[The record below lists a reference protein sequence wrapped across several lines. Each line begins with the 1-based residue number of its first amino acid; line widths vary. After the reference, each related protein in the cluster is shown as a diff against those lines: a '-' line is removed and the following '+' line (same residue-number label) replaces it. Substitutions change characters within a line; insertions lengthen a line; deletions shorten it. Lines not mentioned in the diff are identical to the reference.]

1 LFDRIEGEPMSS
13 STDVLVGVRR
23 GAVGVRR
30 QLFID
35 ALLPW
40 VAMAAVVVLTIV
52 PLIAVLLA
60 TVRPQNVLPL
70 DLRPEFT
77 LEYYPIVFANF
88 STYVLLWNTIK
99 YTLASISLA
108 LPLALFFAWLVNR
121 TDLPG
126 RGWLYSLMFVPMV
139 VPGFLVA
146 IAWVQLAG
154 PNAGALNVYIR
165 DIFGLEGPGPLN
177 IFSVSGMV
185 FVTVISAVPSIW
197 LLLLGLFR
205 NMDPALEDAA
215 ATAGANRFGVMRR
228 ITLPLL
234 RPGLVT
240 VLILYLVFMIEFFE
254 IPLIL
259 GLTAGY
265 KVLSVQ
271 IYLDTTHADFGGLPL
286 YGLAATYAVI
296 ALTLGIVLIAL
307 YLYTVRRQEK
317 FAVVTGKGY
326 RPTIIK
332 LGRWKYPCLA
342 LFGLYLFLDVV
353 LPFFIIAWTSFQ
365 PFYKAPSIAGLKTF
379 TLENYQLLLGGRGV
393 TEMLVNSAIVP
404 TVSAFATM
412 FLATLIAWLTVRR
425 PSPLTKTI
433 NALTFLPLAIPAPV
447 IGLAL
452 IVVYLRA
459 PIPIYGTI
467 WILIIGFTTRYLAYS
482 TRLMHAAQLQIDK
495 SLDEAAYVSGAGE
508 LSSFLRINL
517 RLLMP
522 AFIDGWIWV
531 FAHAI
536 RDFTLPLYLASG
548 TSAVIANKVFRHYT
562 TGDYQ
567 IASTFMVLLFVIV
580 VIIAMITRR
589 LSTGGWGR

>member
-1 LFDRIEGEPMSS
+1 MSS
-13 STDVLVGVRR
+13 STTAVLGGVRR
-23 GAVGVRR
+23 AAIDVRR
-30 QLFID
+30 QVLAD
-35 ALLPW
+35 AVLPW
-40 VAMAAVVVLTIV
+40 AAMIAVVLLTVV
-52 PLIAVLLA
+52 PLLAVLL
-60 TVRPQNVLPL
+60 TSIRPQNVLPL
-70 DLRPEFT
+70 DMRPEFT
-77 LEYYPIVFANF
+77 LEYYPQVFANPA
-88 STYVLLWNTIK
+88 TYHLLWNTFK
-99 YTLASISLA
+99 YALASIALA
-108 LPLALFFAWLVNR
+108 LPLALFFAWLINR

-165 DIFGLEGPGPLN
+165 DIFGLEGRGPLN
-177 IFSVSGMV
+177 IFSISGMV
-185 FVTVISAVPSIW
+185 FVTVISSVPSIW

-205 NMDPALEDAA
+205 NMDPSLEDAA
-215 ATAGANRFGVMRR
+215 ATAGANRFSIMRR

-234 RPGLVT
+234 RPGIVT

-265 KVLSVQ
+265 RVLSVQ
-271 IYLDTTHADFGGLPL
+271 IYLNTTQTDMEGLPI

-296 ALTLGIVLIAL
+296 ALTLGVVLIAL
-307 YLYTVRRQEK
+307 YLYVVRRQEK

-326 RPTIIK
+326 RPAIVK
-332 LGRWKYPCLA
+332 LGKWKYPCLA

-365 PFYKAPSIAGLKTF
+365 PFYRAPSLEGFKTF

-393 TEMLVNSAIVP
+393 TAMLINSAIVP
-404 TVSAFATM
+404 TASACATM
-412 FLATLIAWLTVRR
+412 LLATLIAWLAVRR
-425 PSPLTKTI
+425 PSPLTRTI

-452 IVVYLRA
+452 IVVYLRV
-459 PIPIYGTI
+459 PLPIYGTL
-467 WILIIGFTTRYLAYS
+467 WILIIAFTTRYLAYS

-495 SLDEAAYVSGAGE
+495 SLDEAAYVSGAGHF
-508 LSSFLRINL
+508 SSFFRINV

>member
-1 LFDRIEGEPMSS
+1 MSS
-13 STDVLVGVRR
+13 TTAVLIGAKRR
-23 GAVGVRR
+23 AIGVRR
-30 QLFID
+30 QLLAD
-35 ALLPW
+35 AALPW
-40 VAMAAVVVLTIV
+40 AAMLTVLVLVLV
-52 PLIAVLLA
+52 PLVAVLI
-60 TVRPQNVLPL
+60 TSFRPQNVLPL

-77 LEYYPIVFANF
+77 LEYYPRVFANPN
-88 STYVLLWNTIK
+88 TYLLLWNTFK
-99 YTLASISLA
+99 YSLSSIALA
-108 LPLALFFAWLVNR
+108 LPIALFFAWLINR

-154 PNAGALNVYIR
+154 PNAGALNVYLR
-165 DIFGLEGPGPLN
+165 DLFGLEGRGPLN
-177 IFSVSGMV
+177 IFSIWGMV
-185 FVTVISAVPSIW
+185 FVTVISSVPSIW

-215 ATAGANRFGVMRR
+215 ATAGANPINTLRR

-234 RPGLVT
+234 RPGILT
-240 VLILYLVFMIEFFE
+240 VFILYMVFMVEFFE

-265 KVLSVQ
+265 RVLSVQ
-271 IYLDTTHADFGGLPL
+271 IYLDTTRADLEGLPV

-296 ALTLGIVLIAL
+296 ALTVGVVLIAL
-307 YLYTVRRQEK
+307 YLYAVRRQER

-326 RPTIIK
+326 RPAIVK
-332 LGRWKYPCLA
+332 LGKWKYPCLA
-342 LFGLYLFLDVV
+342 LFALYLFLDVV
-353 LPFFIIAWTSFQ
+353 LPFFIIGWTSFQ
-365 PFYKAPSIAGLKTF
+365 PFYRAPSLEGLKTL
-379 TLENYQLLLGGRGV
+379 TLENYQLLLSGRGI
-393 TEMLVNSAIVP
+393 TDMLANTAIVSIG
-404 TVSAFATM
+404 SAFATM
-412 FLATLIAWLTVRR
+412 FLATLISWQSVRR
-425 PSPLTKTI
+425 PSPLTRAI

-452 IVVYLRA
+452 IVVYIRA
-459 PIPIYGTI
+459 PIPIYGTV
-467 WILIIGFTTRYLAYS
+467 WILIMAFTTRYLAYS

-495 SLDEAAYVSGAGE
+495 SLDEAAYVSGAGN

-580 VIIAMITRR
+580 VIIAIVTRR

>member
-1 LFDRIEGEPMSS
+1 MSP
-13 STDVLVGVRR
+13 TTTAVLGGVRR
-23 GAVGVRR
+23 AAIDVRR
-30 QLFID
+30 QLFAD
-35 ALLPW
+35 AVLPW
-40 VAMAAVVVLTIV
+40 VAMLTVILLTVV
-52 PLIAVLLA
+52 PLVTVLV
-60 TVRPQNVLPL
+60 TSVRPQNVLPL
-70 DLRPEFT
+70 DLRPDFT
-77 LEYYPIVFANF
+77 LEYYPRVFANP
-88 STYVLLWNTIK
+88 STYLLLWNTFK
-99 YTLASISLA
+99 YAVASIALA
-108 LPLALFFAWLVNR
+108 LPLALFFAWLINR

-165 DIFGLEGPGPLN
+165 DMFGLEGRGPLN

-185 FVTVISAVPSIW
+185 FVTVISSVPSIW

-215 ATAGANRFGVMRR
+215 ATAGANRFNIMRR
-228 ITLPLL
+228 VTLPLL
-234 RPGLVT
+234 RPGIVT

-265 KVLSVQ
+265 RVLSVQ
-271 IYLDTTHADFGGLPL
+271 IYLNTTQTDMEGLPI

-296 ALTLGIVLIAL
+296 ALTLGVVLIAL
-307 YLYTVRRQEK
+307 YLYAVRRQEK

-326 RPTIIK
+326 RPAIVK
-332 LGRWKYPCLA
+332 LGNWKYPCLA

-365 PFYKAPSIAGLKTF
+365 PFYRAPSLEGFKTF
-379 TLENYQLLLGGRGV
+379 TLENYQLLFGGRGV
-393 TEMLVNSAIVP
+393 TDMLINSAIVP
-404 TVSAFATM
+404 TASAFATM
-412 FLATLIAWLTVRR
+412 LLATLIAWLAVRR
-425 PSPLTKTI
+425 PSPLTRII
-433 NALTFLPLAIPAPV
+433 NTLTFLPLAIPAPV

-452 IVVYLRA
+452 IVVYIRA
-459 PIPIYGTI
+459 PFPIYGTL

-495 SLDEAAYVSGAGE
+495 SLDEAAYVSGAGHFA
-508 LSSFLRINL
+508 SFFRINL

>member
-1 LFDRIEGEPMSS
+1 ML
-13 STDVLVGVRR
+13 TVLV
-23 GAVGVRR
+23 
-30 QLFID
+30 L
-35 ALLPW
+35 
-40 VAMAAVVVLTIV
+40 VLV
-52 PLIAVLLA
+52 PLVAVLI
-60 TVRPQNVLPL
+60 TSFRPQNVLPL

-77 LEYYPIVFANF
+77 LEYYPRVFANP
-88 STYVLLWNTIK
+88 STYFLLWNTFK
-99 YTLASISLA
+99 YSLSSIAMA
-108 LPLALFFAWLVNR
+108 LPIALFFAWLINR

-154 PNAGALNVYIR
+154 PNAGALNVYLR
-165 DIFGLEGPGPLN
+165 DLFGLEGRGPLN
-177 IFSVSGMV
+177 IFSIWGMV
-185 FVTVISAVPSIW
+185 FVTVISSVPSIW

-215 ATAGANRFGVMRR
+215 ATAGANPVNTLRR

-234 RPGLVT
+234 RPGIIT
-240 VLILYLVFMIEFFE
+240 VFILYMVFMVEFFE

-265 KVLSVQ
+265 RVLSVQ
-271 IYLDTTHADFGGLPL
+271 IYLDTTRADLEGLPV

-296 ALTLGIVLIAL
+296 ALTVGVVLIAF
-307 YLYTVRRQEK
+307 YLYAVRRQER

-326 RPTIIK
+326 RPAIVK
-332 LGRWKYPCLA
+332 LGKWKYPCLA

-353 LPFFIIAWTSFQ
+353 LPFFIIGWTSFQ
-365 PFYKAPSIAGLKTF
+365 PFYRAPSLQGLKTF
-379 TLENYQLLLGGRGV
+379 TLENYQLLLSGRGV
-393 TEMLVNSAIVP
+393 TDMLVNTAIV
-404 TVSAFATM
+404 SISAAFATM
-412 FLATLIAWLTVRR
+412 FLATLIAWLSVRR
-425 PSPLTKTI
+425 PSPLTRVI

-452 IVVYLRA
+452 IVVYIRA
-459 PIPIYGTI
+459 PIPIYGTV
-467 WILIIGFTTRYLAYS
+467 WILIMGFTTRYLAYS

-495 SLDEAAYVSGAGE
+495 SLDEAAYVSGAGN

-580 VIIAMITRR
+580 VIIAIFTRR
-589 LSTGGWGR
+589 ISTGGWGR

>member
-1 LFDRIEGEPMSS
+1 MSS
-13 STDVLVGVRR
+13 TTAALVGTRR
-23 GAVGVRR
+23 GAIGVRK
-30 QLFID
+30 QWLAD
-35 ALLPW
+35 AVLPW
-40 VAMAAVVVLTIV
+40 TAMGAVIVLAVVPVV
-52 PLIAVLLA
+52 AVLI
-60 TVRPQNVLPL
+60 TSFRPQNVLPL
-70 DLRPEFT
+70 DPRLAFT
-77 LEYYPIVFANF
+77 LEYYPRVFANP
-88 STYVLLWNTIK
+88 STYLLLWSTFK
-99 YTLASISLA
+99 YALGSIAFS
-108 LPLALFFAWLVNR
+108 LPLALFFAWLINR

-154 PNAGALNVYIR
+154 PNAGALNVYLR
-165 DIFGLEGPGPLN
+165 DVFGLEGRGPLN
-177 IFSVSGMV
+177 IFSIWGMV
-185 FVTVISAVPSIW
+185 FVTVISSVPSIW

-205 NMDPALEDAA
+205 NMDPSLEDAA
-215 ATAGANRFGVMRR
+215 ATAGANRFSIMRR

-234 RPGLVT
+234 RPGIAT
-240 VLILYLVFMIEFFE
+240 VVILYMVFMVEFFE

-265 KVLSVQ
+265 RVLSVQ
-271 IYLDTTHADFGGLPL
+271 IYLDTTHADLQGLPL
-286 YGLAATYAVI
+286 YGLAATYAMI
-296 ALTLGIVLIAL
+296 ALTVGVVLIAL

-326 RPTIIK
+326 RPAIVK
-332 LGRWKYPCLA
+332 LGKWKYPCLA
-342 LFGLYLFLDVV
+342 IFGLYLFLDIV
-353 LPFFIIAWTSFQ
+353 LPFFIIGWTSFQ
-365 PFYKAPSIAGLKTF
+365 PFYRAPSLAGLKTF
-379 TLENYQLLLGGRGV
+379 TLENYRLLLSGRGV
-393 TEMLVNSAIVP
+393 TDMLVNTAIVSI
-404 TVSAFATM
+404 TSAFATM
-412 FLATLIAWLTVRR
+412 ILATLISWLAVRR
-425 PSPLTKTI
+425 ASPLTKAI

-447 IGLAL
+447 IGLSL
-452 IVVYLRA
+452 IVLYIRA
-459 PIPIYGTI
+459 PIPIYGTV
-467 WILIIGFTTRYLAYS
+467 WILIIAFTTRYLAYS

-495 SLDEAAYVSGAGE
+495 SLDEAAYVSGAGH

-517 RLLMP
+517 RLLKP

-548 TSAVIANKVFRHYT
+548 ASAVIANKVFRHYT

-589 LSTGGWGR
+589 MSTGGWGR

>member
-1 LFDRIEGEPMSS
+1 MSS
-13 STDVLVGVRR
+13 TTTAVLGGVRR
-23 GAVGVRR
+23 AAIDVRR
-30 QLFID
+30 QIFAD
-35 ALLPW
+35 AVLPW
-40 VAMAAVVVLTIV
+40 VA
-52 PLIAVLLA
+52 LIAVALLTVVPLVA
-60 TVRPQNVLPL
+60 VLLTSVRPQNVLPL

-77 LEYYPIVFANF
+77 LEYYPRVFANPA
-88 STYVLLWNTIK
+88 TYLLLWNTFK
-99 YTLASISLA
+99 YAITSIAIA
-108 LPLALFFAWLVNR
+108 LPLALFFAWLINR

-154 PNAGALNVYIR
+154 PNAGALNVYLR
-165 DIFGLEGPGPLN
+165 DIFGLEGRGPLN
-177 IFSVSGMV
+177 IFSISGMV
-185 FVTVISAVPSIW
+185 FVTVISSVPSIW

-215 ATAGANRFGVMRR
+215 ATAGANRFSIMRR

-234 RPGLVT
+234 RPGIVT

-265 KVLSVQ
+265 RVLSVQ
-271 IYLDTTHADFGGLPL
+271 IYLNTTQTDMEGLPI

-296 ALTLGIVLIAL
+296 ALTLGVVLIAL
-307 YLYTVRRQEK
+307 YLYVVRRQEK
-317 FAVVTGKGY
+317 YAVVTGKGY
-326 RPTIIK
+326 RPAIVK
-332 LGRWKYPCLA
+332 LGKWKYPCLA

-365 PFYKAPSIAGLKTF
+365 PFYRAPSFEGFKTF

-393 TEMLVNSAIVP
+393 TEMLINSAIVP
-404 TVSAFATM
+404 TASACATM
-412 FLATLIAWLTVRR
+412 LLATLIAWLAVRR
-425 PSPLTKTI
+425 PSPLTRTI

-452 IVVYLRA
+452 IVVYLRV
-459 PIPIYGTI
+459 PLPIYGTL
-467 WILIIGFTTRYLAYS
+467 WILIIAFTTRYLAYS

-495 SLDEAAYVSGAGE
+495 SLDEAAYVSGAGHF
-508 LSSFLRINL
+508 SSFFRINV

>member
-1 LFDRIEGEPMSS
+1 VASFIEGEPMSS

-30 QLFID
+30 QLYID

-60 TVRPQNVLPL
+60 TIRPQNVLPL

-77 LEYYPIVFANF
+77 LEYYPRVFANF

-165 DIFGLEGPGPLN
+165 DIFGLEGRGPLN
-177 IFSVSGMV
+177 IFSISGMV

-240 VLILYLVFMIEFFE
+240 VLILHLVFMIEFFE

-307 YLYTVRRQEK
+307 
-317 FAVVTGKGY
+317 
-326 RPTIIK
+326 
-332 LGRWKYPCLA
+332 
-342 LFGLYLFLDVV
+342 
-353 LPFFIIAWTSFQ
+353 
-365 PFYKAPSIAGLKTF
+365 
-379 TLENYQLLLGGRGV
+379 
-393 TEMLVNSAIVP
+393 
-404 TVSAFATM
+404 
-412 FLATLIAWLTVRR
+412 
-425 PSPLTKTI
+425 
-433 NALTFLPLAIPAPV
+433 
-447 IGLAL
+447 
-452 IVVYLRA
+452 
-459 PIPIYGTI
+459 
-467 WILIIGFTTRYLAYS
+467 
-482 TRLMHAAQLQIDK
+482 
-495 SLDEAAYVSGAGE
+495 
-508 LSSFLRINL
+508 
-517 RLLMP
+517 
-522 AFIDGWIWV
+522 
-531 FAHAI
+531 
-536 RDFTLPLYLASG
+536 
-548 TSAVIANKVFRHYT
+548 
-562 TGDYQ
+562 
-567 IASTFMVLLFVIV
+567 
-580 VIIAMITRR
+580 
-589 LSTGGWGR
+589 

>member
-1 LFDRIEGEPMSS
+1 MSS
-13 STDVLVGVRR
+13 TTAVLIGAKR
-23 GAVGVRR
+23 GAIGIRR
-30 QLFID
+30 QLLTD
-35 ALLPW
+35 AVLPW
-40 VAMAAVVVLTIV
+40 AAMLTVLVLVLV
-52 PLIAVLLA
+52 PLVAVLI
-60 TVRPQNVLPL
+60 TSFRPQNVLPL

-77 LEYYPIVFANF
+77 LEYYPRVFANP
-88 STYVLLWNTIK
+88 STYFLLWNTFK
-99 YTLASISLA
+99 YSLSSIALA
-108 LPLALFFAWLVNR
+108 LPIALFFAWLINR

-154 PNAGALNVYIR
+154 PNAGALNVYLR
-165 DIFGLEGPGPLN
+165 DLFGLEGRGPLN
-177 IFSVSGMV
+177 IFSIWGMV
-185 FVTVISAVPSIW
+185 FVTVISSVPSIW

-215 ATAGANRFGVMRR
+215 ATAGANPVNTLRR

-234 RPGLVT
+234 RPGIVT
-240 VLILYLVFMIEFFE
+240 VFILYMVFMVEFFE

-271 IYLDTTHADFGGLPL
+271 IYLDTTRADLEGLPV
-286 YGLAATYAVI
+286 YGLAATYAII
-296 ALTLGIVLIAL
+296 ALTVGVVLIAF
-307 YLYTVRRQEK
+307 YLYAVRRQER

-326 RPTIIK
+326 RPAIVK
-332 LGRWKYPCLA
+332 LGKWKYPCLA

-353 LPFFIIAWTSFQ
+353 LPFFIIGWTSFQ
-365 PFYKAPSIAGLKTF
+365 PFYRAPSLQGLKTF
-379 TLENYQLLLGGRGV
+379 TLENYQLLLSGRGI
-393 TEMLVNSAIVP
+393 TDMLVNTAIVSIS
-404 TVSAFATM
+404 SAFATM
-412 FLATLIAWLTVRR
+412 FLATLIAWLSVRR
-425 PSPLTKTI
+425 PSPLTRVI

-452 IVVYLRA
+452 IVVYIRA
-459 PIPIYGTI
+459 PIPIYGTV
-467 WILIIGFTTRYLAYS
+467 WILIMGFTTRYLAYS

-495 SLDEAAYVSGAGE
+495 SLDEAAYVSGAGN

-580 VIIAMITRR
+580 VIIAIFTRR
-589 LSTGGWGR
+589 ISTGGWGR

>member
-1 LFDRIEGEPMSS
+1 MPT
-13 STDVLVGVRR
+13 TDLLVEVPRRAAGVRR
-23 GAVGVRR
+23 HA
-30 QLFID
+30 LTD

-40 VAMAAVVVLTIV
+40 VTMATVVVLTVV
-52 PLIAVLLA
+52 PLAAVVL
-60 TVRPQNVLPL
+60 TSFRPQNILPL

-77 LEYYPIVFANF
+77 LEYYPQVFGNP
-88 STYVLLWNTIK
+88 STYLLLWNTFK
-99 YTLASISLA
+99 YALASIALA
-108 LPLALFFAWLVNR
+108 LPLAFFFAWLVNR

-154 PNAGALNVYIR
+154 PNAGALNVYLR
-165 DIFGLEGPGPLN
+165 DLFGLTGRGPLN
-177 IFSVSGMV
+177 IFSISGMV
-185 FVTVISAVPSIW
+185 FVTVLSSVPSIW

-215 ATAGANRFGVMRR
+215 ATAGANRFGIMRR
-228 ITLPLL
+228 ITLPLM
-234 RPGLVT
+234 RPGIVT
-240 VLILYLVFMIEFFE
+240 VLILYLVFMVEFFE

-271 IYLDTTHADFGGLPL
+271 IYLDSTQVDLDGLPV
-286 YGLAATYAVI
+286 YGLAATYAMI
-296 ALTLGIVLIAL
+296 ALALGLVLIAL
-307 YLYTVRRQEK
+307 YLYAVRRQEK

-326 RPTIIK
+326 RPAIVR
-332 LGRWKYPCLA
+332 LGNWKYPCLA
-342 LFGLYLFLDVV
+342 IFGIYLFLDVV
-353 LPFFIIAWTSFQ
+353 LPFLIIGWTSFQ
-365 PFYKAPSIAGLKTF
+365 PFYRAPSLAGFKTF

-393 TEMLVNSAIVP
+393 GQMLWNSAIVP
-404 TVSAFATM
+404 TLSAFATM
-412 FLATLIAWLTVRR
+412 LLATLIAWMSVRR
-425 PSPLTKTI
+425 PSPVTKAV

-452 IVVYLRA
+452 IVLYIRA

-467 WILIIGFTTRYLAYS
+467 WILIIAFTTRYLAYA

-495 SLDEAAYVSGAGE
+495 SLDEAAYVSGAGH
-508 LSSFLRINL
+508 LASFFRINL

-548 TSAVIANKVFRHYT
+548 ASAVIANKVFRHYT

-567 IASTFMVLLFVIV
+567 IASTFMVLLFLIV
-580 VIIAMITRR
+580 VVIAVITRR
-589 LSTGGWGR
+589 VSTGGWGR

>member
-1 LFDRIEGEPMSS
+1 MSTT
-13 STDVLVGVRR
+13 TDVLVGVPRR
-23 GAVGVRR
+23 AVGVRR
-30 QLFID
+30 HSLTD

-40 VAMAAVVVLTIV
+40 VTMAVVLVLAVVPLLAVVVTSF
-52 PLIAVLLA
+52 
-60 TVRPQNVLPL
+60 RPHNVLPL

-77 LEYYPIVFANF
+77 LKYYPQVFGNPN
-88 STYVLLWNTIK
+88 TYILLWKTFQ
-99 YTLASISLA
+99 YALASIALA
-108 LPLALFFAWLVNR
+108 LPLALFFAWLINR

-165 DIFGLEGPGPLN
+165 DILGLQGRGPLN
-177 IFSVSGMV
+177 IFSIWGMV
-185 FVTVISAVPSIW
+185 FVTVISSVPSIW

-215 ATAGANRFGVMRR
+215 ATAGANRFAILRR
-228 ITLPLL
+228 ITLPLM
-234 RPGLVT
+234 RPGIAT
-240 VLILYLVFMIEFFE
+240 VMILYLVFMIEFFE

-271 IYLDTTHADFGGLPL
+271 IYLDTTQTDLTGLPI
-286 YGLAATYAVI
+286 YGLAATYAMI
-296 ALTLGIVLIAL
+296 ALTLGAVLIGL
-307 YLYTVRRQEK
+307 YLYAVRRQEK

-326 RPTIIK
+326 RPGIVK
-332 LGRWKYPCLA
+332 LGRWKYACLA
-342 LFGLYLFLDVV
+342 IFGVYLFLDVL
-353 LPFFIIAWTSFQ
+353 LPFLIIAWTSFQ
-365 PFYKAPSIAGLKTF
+365 PFYSAPSLAGLKTF
-379 TLENYQLLLGGRGV
+379 TLDNYRLLLWGRGV
-393 TEMLVNSAIVP
+393 SQMLWNSAIVP
-404 TVSAFATM
+404 TISAFATM
-412 FLATLIAWLTVRR
+412 LLATLIAWLSVRR
-425 PSPLTKTI
+425 PSPLTKTV

-452 IVVYLRA
+452 IVLYIRA

-467 WILIIGFTTRYLAYS
+467 WILIIAFTTRYLAYA

-495 SLDEAAYVSGAGE
+495 SLDEAAYVSGAGH
-508 LSSFLRINL
+508 LASFFRINL

-522 AFIDGWIWV
+522 AFIDGCIWV

-548 TSAVIANKVFRHYT
+548 ASAVIANRVFQHYT

-580 VIIAMITRR
+580 VMIAMITRR
-589 LSTGGWGR
+589 MSTGGWGR

>member
-1 LFDRIEGEPMSS
+1 MS
-13 STDVLVGVRR
+13 
-23 GAVGVRR
+23 
-30 QLFID
+30 
-35 ALLPW
+35 
-40 VAMAAVVVLTIV
+40 AVVVLALV
-52 PLIAVLLA
+52 PLAAVIL
-60 TVRPQNVLPL
+60 TSFRPQNILPL
-70 DLRPEFT
+70 DLRPDFT
-77 LEYYPIVFANF
+77 LEYYPQVFA
-88 STYVLLWNTIK
+88 SPGTYVLLWNTFQ
-99 YTLASISLA
+99 YAFASIAIA
-108 LPLALFFAWLVNR
+108 LPLSLFFAWLVNR

-126 RGWLYSLMFVPMV
+126 RGWIYSLMFVPMV

-154 PNAGALNVYIR
+154 PNAGALNIYLR
-165 DIFGLEGPGPLN
+165 DIFGFEGRGPLN
-177 IFSVSGMV
+177 IFSIPGMV
-185 FVTVISAVPSIW
+185 FVTVISSVPSIW

-205 NMDPALEDAA
+205 NMDPSLEDAA
-215 ATAGANRFGVMRR
+215 ATAGANPIIIMRR

-234 RPGLVT
+234 RPGIVT
-240 VLILYLVFMIEFFE
+240 VLILYLVFMVEFFE

-259 GLTAGY
+259 GLTAGF

-271 IYLDTTHADFGGLPL
+271 IYLDTTTTDLDGLPV

-296 ALTLGIVLIAL
+296 ALTLGVVLIAL
-307 YLYTVRRQEK
+307 YLYAVRRQEK

-326 RPTIIK
+326 RPSIVK
-332 LGRWKYPCLA
+332 LGKWKYPCLA
-342 LFGLYLFLDVV
+342 IFGLYLFLDVV
-353 LPFFIIAWTSFQ
+353 LPFLIIAWTSFQ
-365 PFYKAPSIAGLKTF
+365 PFYKAPSLAGFKTF
-379 TLENYQLLLGGRGV
+379 TVENYQLLLGGRGV
-393 TEMLVNSAIVP
+393 TRMLANTAIVP

-412 FLATLIAWLTVRR
+412 LLATLIAWLTIRR
-425 PSPLTKTI
+425 PSPVTRMV

-452 IVVYLRA
+452 IVLYIRS

-467 WILIIGFTTRYLAYS
+467 WILIIAFTTRYLAYS

-495 SLDEAAYVSGAGE
+495 SLDEAAYVSGAGH

-548 TSAVIANKVFRHYT
+548 ASAVLANKVFRHYT

-567 IASTFMVLLFVIV
+567 IASTFMVLLFLIV
-580 VIIAMITRR
+580 VIIAMIARR
-589 LSTGGWGR
+589 MSTGGWGR